1 MSTTETLHQQ
11 IVHDL
16 NQLAVLTAAQ
26 KEFGAAQN
34 YIQYLMGEL
43 EQLRCEVR
51 TSSCYED
58 VPRRGEIREE
68 DTVNSCPIENLQ
80 KQLMKDMERFGALM
94 NRYSLGEASVKQER
108 DQLEGALEIK
118 LAILEGLKRLQ
129 EQEDFEGDIL

>member
-43 EQLRCEVR
+43 EQLCFEVR
-51 TSSCYED
+51 TNFCYED
-58 VPRRGEIREE
+58 VPRRGETREE

-80 KQLMKDMERFGALM
+80 EQLMKDMERFGGLM

-118 LAILEGLKRLQ
+118 LAILEGLKRAQ

>member
-26 KEFGAAQN
+26 EEFGAAQN

-43 EQLRCEVR
+43 EQLCFEVR
-51 TSSCYED
+51 TNFCYKD
-58 VPRRGEIREE
+58 VSRRGETREE
-68 DTVNSCPIENLQ
+68 DTVNSGPIENLQ
-80 KQLMKDMERFGALM
+80 EQLMKDMERFGGLM